1 MNEERVEKVETE
13 KKKGFFARLSLP
25 KKVILVIVTVLII
38 VTAGVGLVFF
48 VITNNGKNSIYKG
61 YESNN
66 RMEAAKTVQYNG
78 KEYKYRDNLINILVM
93 GIDKEMTLS
102 QMKESRTE
110 EEEEL
115 MTGGGRADTL
125 ILITIDPDNKK
136 ISAMPINRY
145 TMADVYNFDEISGE
159 YYPAEEQIGLQHA
172 RSTGL
177 EDGCELQVKAV
188 SEMLNDLPI
197 NAYAAINLPAIRVLN
212 NLVGGVEV
220 EVLEDIPPV
229 AHKDYDYGIGDSL
242 TGVIGQKI
250 LLNDNQAYAYV
261 RYRNME
267 LVGDSNDKRMARQK
281 QYLKGLIK
289 KIVSATKKDFTFPMK
304 IMDGLSDYLVTD
316 IDTSELIYIGSSFMG
331 YNVDLDNML
340 QLPGELYWVSE
351 DYMGF
356 KLDEEGLKDLIIK
369 NFYTAV
375 D

>member
-1 MNEERVEKVETE
+1 MGKNKTIDNTD
-13 KKKGFFARLSLP
+13 KKSFFARLSLP
-25 KKVILVIVTVLII
+25 KKIILVIVTILII
-38 VTAGVGLVFF
+38 VAAGVGIVFF
-48 VITNNGKNSIYKG
+48 VITNNGKNAIYKG
-61 YESNN
+61 YESNG

-145 TMADVYNFDEISGE
+145 TMAYVYNYDEISGE

-188 SEMLNDLPI
+188 SEMLHDIPI
-197 NAYAAINLPAIRVLN
+197 NGYAAINLPAIRVLN

-261 RYRNME
+261 RYRNMS

-351 DYMGF
+351 DYMGY
-356 KLDEEGLKDLIIK
+356 KLDEEALKELIVK
-369 NFYTAV
+369 NFYTPV